1 MIFVLFCFNV
11 WYQESKDIWDIRVLI
26 RTGKIIIFVELL
38 DGWLSSKFGLALI
51 FEIKNS
57 LVKKFVVLYRNL
69 QILFYLSVSRCLHT
83 MYCDWR
89 GNQANKLLRCYHPF
103 QDIFL
108 FTGLDMSQ
116 ASVFLQRRNIIFVF
130 FVRWGK
136 FQISYFFFWKWENSK
151 KISNHCIILN
161 KGIDISS
168 QKTFL
173 CTLPQASVNN
183 SVNELNVLCVYIQL
197 RGNQE
202 LIQLWVHYVLYLQRI
217 KLYSLHDYFMEWVSG
232 VFIHAAPDARAI
244 TQWSSPARVLRLAK
258 FEESTW
264 KGWPSSHRT

>member
-57 LVKKFVVLYRNL
+57 LVKKFVVLHRNL
-69 QILFYLSVSRCLHT
+69 QILFYLLVSRCLHT

-108 FTGLDMSQ
+108 ITGLDMYQ
-116 ASVFLQRRNIIFVF
+116 ASVFLERRNIIFVF
-130 FVRWGK
+130 FVRWGQ
-136 FQISYFFFWKWENSK
+136 F
-151 KISNHCIILN
+151 
-161 KGIDISS
+161 
-168 QKTFL
+168 
-173 CTLPQASVNN
+173 
-183 SVNELNVLCVYIQL
+183 
-197 RGNQE
+197 
-202 LIQLWVHYVLYLQRI
+202 
-217 KLYSLHDYFMEWVSG
+217 
-232 VFIHAAPDARAI
+232 
-244 TQWSSPARVLRLAK
+244 
-258 FEESTW
+258 
-264 KGWPSSHRT
+264 

>member
-38 DGWLSSKFGLALI
+38 DGWLSSIFGLALI

-57 LVKKFVVLYRNL
+57 LVKKFVVLHRNL

-108 FTGLDMSQ
+108 ITGLD
-116 ASVFLQRRNIIFVF
+116 IIKHQYFW
-130 FVRWGK
+130 RGE
-136 FQISYFFFWKWENSK
+136 ISF
-151 KISNHCIILN
+151 
-161 KGIDISS
+161 
-168 QKTFL
+168 
-173 CTLPQASVNN
+173 
-183 SVNELNVLCVYIQL
+183 
-197 RGNQE
+197 
-202 LIQLWVHYVLYLQRI
+202 
-217 KLYSLHDYFMEWVSG
+217 LYSLYDEDNFKLAIFFFGNGRGIYCKGSSYLLFKIHV
-232 VFIHAAPDARAI
+232 VFPLI
-244 TQWSSPARVLRLAK
+244 VK
-258 FEESTW
+258 N
-264 KGWPSSHRT
+264 K

>member
-38 DGWLSSKFGLALI
+38 DGWLSSIFGLALI

-57 LVKKFVVLYRNL
+57 LVKKFVVLHRNL

-108 FTGLDMSQ
+108 FTGLDMYQ

-136 FQISYFFFWKWENSK
+136 FQISYFFLEM
-151 KISNHCIILN
+151 
-161 KGIDISS
+161 G
-168 QKTFL
+168 
-173 CTLPQASVNN
+173 
-183 SVNELNVLCVYIQL
+183 E
-197 RGNQE
+197 
-202 LIQLWVHYVLYLQRI
+202 
-217 KLYSLHDYFMEWVSG
+217 
-232 VFIHAAPDARAI
+232 
-244 TQWSSPARVLRLAK
+244 
-258 FEESTW
+258 
-264 KGWPSSHRT
+264 

>member
-38 DGWLSSKFGLALI
+38 DGWFPSKFGLALI

-57 LVKKFVVLYRNL
+57 LVKKFVVLHRNL

-89 GNQANKLLRCYHPF
+89 GNQANKLLRCYHQF

-108 FTGLDMSQ
+108 FTGLDMYQ

-136 FQISYFFFWKWENSK
+136 FQISFFFLEM
-151 KISNHCIILN
+151 
-161 KGIDISS
+161 G
-168 QKTFL
+168 
-173 CTLPQASVNN
+173 
-183 SVNELNVLCVYIQL
+183 E
-197 RGNQE
+197 
-202 LIQLWVHYVLYLQRI
+202 
-217 KLYSLHDYFMEWVSG
+217 
-232 VFIHAAPDARAI
+232 
-244 TQWSSPARVLRLAK
+244 
-258 FEESTW
+258 
-264 KGWPSSHRT
+264 